1 LESNPKQVKNILLT
15 SSVDATNPKKSKDPG
30 IMEGGK
36 DFASLPRE
44 MALKIFDLL
53 SIEELKICVQV
64 SRAWWDI
71 GSSPTLWKN
80 LRLHINERRLEEIAT
95 IFQTQR
101 FSKVSKVQFVQVEL
115 ENSHLELVA
124 ASPSL
129 TWLEVSSCSL
139 EKVWPEVLTACVA
152 SLTSLSLSPRPTSPL
167 SSPQKL
173 QLFFRLSEPGCC
185 LEEVSLSFTTLE
197 EVPPRLLATAL
208 VRVNR
213 IRLRGNRLSKL
224 QAIALLDSVQFEEM
238 RELALTKNNLS
249 LVPAV
254 RLQELPLH
262 SLTRLEF
269 THCSLGALHLLP
281 LFASLATPSSSIR
294 HLLLRAAPLSSV
306 PSAHM
311 AAAVDNLETVSMV
324 DCRITDSQAEQTFE
338 VLRENVSLK
347 EVDLSQNRL
356 STVKPAVLARVVNRL
371 VKANLSHCSLT
382 RGQVQK
388 LLQESLIN
396 SQLTLLNIRGND
408 LQVSQPQLLEK
419 NGVLDLV
426 HRPHDLSTY
435 GIGVSW

>member
-1 LESNPKQVKNILLT
+1 
-15 SSVDATNPKKSKDPG
+15 
-30 IMEGGK
+30 M
-36 DFASLPRE
+36 
-44 MALKIFDLL
+44 
-53 SIEELKICVQV
+53 
-64 SRAWWDI
+64 
-71 GSSPTLWKN
+71 
-80 LRLHINERRLEEIAT
+80 LHIDERRLEKLAA

-101 FSKVSKVQFVQVEL
+101 FAKVSKVQFTQVEL

-124 ASPSL
+124 ASSSL

-173 QLFFRLSEPGCC
+173 QLFFRLSEPNCC
-185 LEEVSLSFTTLE
+185 LEELSLSFTTLE

-208 VRVNR
+208 GRIKK
-213 IRLRGNRLSKL
+213 IRLRGNRLSKS
-224 QAIALLDSVQFEEM
+224 QAIAFLDSVQFEEM
-238 RELALTKNNLS
+238 RELAVTKNNLS

-254 RLQELPLH
+254 QFQQLPLH

-281 LFASLATPSSSIR
+281 LFASLATPSSSVR

-311 AAAVDNLETVSMV
+311 AAAIDNLETASLV

-347 EVDLSQNRL
+347 EVDLSQNCL
-356 STVKPAVLARVVNRL
+356 STVKPAVMARVVNRL
-371 VKANLSHCSLT
+371 EKANLSHCSLT

-396 SQLTLLNIRGND
+396 SQLNLLNIRGND
-408 LQVSQPQLLEK
+408 LQVAQQQLLEK
-419 NGVLDLV
+419 NGVVELI